1 MLPASSRS
9 FDKKSFVYMFDIV
22 LNMPLLL
29 VYLSQAQI

>member
-1 MLPASSRS
+1 MLPASSRN
-9 FDKKSFVYMFDIV
+9 FDKKASLYMFDIV